1 MSVGFIGL
9 GAMGQPMAL
18 NLARAGH
25 RLMVWNRT
33 ADACEPLRAAGAQV
47 ASQPADVFAA
57 AGVIFLMLFDAAAI
71 DAVLQRGTPAF
82 DAMVEGRVVVNM
94 NSVSPEYSRR
104 LSGDVEAAGGRFVEA
119 PVSGSRV
126 PAEQGQLVAMLAGEE
141 ALCDEVRPLLTGVCR
156 QALYCGSIG
165 NGLLMKLAINIFM
178 LCTSVG
184 LAEAVHFA
192 DRHGLPLD
200 RFQEAADSSQM
211 ASQLSRIKLAKLV
224 AGDFTRQGSVADG
237 VNNTKLITDA
247 ARDAGAATD
256 LITIVQ
262 ALFTEAFALG
272 HGSADMIAVIRA
284 IEARSRARYQ
294 SDRT

>member
-1 MSVGFIGL
+1 MRIGFIGL
-9 GAMGQPMAL
+9 GVMGQPMAL

-25 RLMVWNRT
+25 RLVVWNRT
-33 ADACEPLRAAGAQV
+33 AEACERVHAAGAQV
-47 ASQPADVFAA
+47 VPQPADVFAA
-57 AGVIFLMLFDAAAI
+57 SDAIVLMLFDAAAI
-71 DAVLQRGTPAF
+71 DTVLQRGTPGF
-82 DAMVEGRVVVNM
+82 DMVRGRTVVNM
-94 NSVSPEYSRR
+94 SSVAPDYSRA
-104 LSGDVEAAGGRFVEA
+104 LASDVAAAAGRFVEA

-141 ALCDEVRPLLTGVCR
+141 AVCDEVGPLLAPLCR
-156 QALYCGSIG
+156 QAIYCGPIG

-184 LAEAVHFA
+184 LAEAFHFA

-200 RFQEAADSSQM
+200 RFRAVADSSQM

-247 ARDAGAATD
+247 ARDAGASAA

-262 ALFTEAFALG
+262 GLFTEALALG
-272 HGSADMIAVIRA
+272 HGSDDMIAVIRA
-284 IEARSRARYQ
+284 IEARSPAR
-294 SDRT
+294 TTTG